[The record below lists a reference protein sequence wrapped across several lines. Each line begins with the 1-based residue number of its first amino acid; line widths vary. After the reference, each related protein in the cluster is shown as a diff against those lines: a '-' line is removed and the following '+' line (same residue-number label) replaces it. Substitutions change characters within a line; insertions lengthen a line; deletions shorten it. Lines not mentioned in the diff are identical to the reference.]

1 MTDIIT
7 CDKGHY
13 NNLNEGKTNKSRTII
28 LRIEPT
34 LYSWLAG
41 QADSNQMTV
50 SALVRFILHQ
60 EAKKGAQDERQDVSY
75 SPAELADYVS
85 YKSAEPV
92 GSKLRGEHRSHD
104 L

>member
-1 MTDIIT
+1 MITTDKVT
-7 CDKGHY
+7 RH
-13 NNLNEGKTNKSRTII
+13 NNQLLQEELIKSRTII

-34 LYSWLAG
+34 LYEWLAQ
-41 QADSNQMTV
+41 QAESNQVTV

-75 SPAELADYVS
+75 SPAGLADYVS
-85 YKSAEPV
+85 YKPAKSV
-92 GSKLRGEHRSHD
+92 GRNLRSEHRSHD